1 MELPSGALS
10 DRWSRKY
17 VLALNMV
24 FFMANTFLWVIAQDI
39 RLFLLGSLAASVH
52 MALRSGTNT
61 SFLYDT
67 LSQLHESDTYIK
79 TQGNVIFWENI
90 LEIIAIIAGGMLAGF
105 FGLELPFWLT
115 LPFSSAAVL
124 LALSLTDPQIHR
136 TTGEMG
142 YWRHILEAGNTLILS
157 T

>member
-1 MELPSGALS
+1 
-10 DRWSRKY
+10 
-17 VLALNMV
+17 
-24 FFMANTFLWVIAQDI
+24 MAF
-39 RLFLLGSLAASVH
+39 
-52 MALRSGTNT
+52 RSGTNT

-115 LPFSSAAVL
+115 LPFSFAAVL

-142 YWRHILEAGNTLILS
+142 YWRHILETGNTIILS